1 MVSRTSSINILCSLI
16 ISLSQWIFNLCE
28 ELPGSKMVVISSK
41 TVFGKRR
48 GFFPRPNFDW
58 KICVKTL
65 FVRANREVEEIEV
78 NEIEVLSSASKTNGP
93 SYSLGLKWTSGE
105 HYARLVIS
113 VDLSLAVK
121 IHSCSLTTY
130 PFEAET
136 PAGRVIT
143 SLLDNLPYFFAVRG
157 YSN

>member
-1 MVSRTSSINILCSLI
+1 M
-16 ISLSQWIFNLCE
+16 
-28 ELPGSKMVVISSK
+28 
-41 TVFGKRR
+41 
-48 GFFPRPNFDW
+48 
-58 KICVKTL
+58 
-65 FVRANREVEEIEV
+65 

-113 VDLSLAVK
+113 VDLSLVVK

-143 SLLDNLPYFFAVRG
+143 SLLDNLPYFFAVSG